1 MDGNGRWACS
11 RGLPRVEGHRAG
23 VQALRRLVRGC
34 LELDGVD
41 TLTVFA
47 FSSENWD
54 RPRAEVRALLVL
66 IESTLLSEMDSLI
79 ASGAAANRRP
89 EHKRLLLC
97 VALSYGA
104 RQEIAHAAREL
115 ASSVAAGELAPED
128 IDDGLFATHLHRASY
143 SVPTDPDLVIRT
155 GGHQRLSN
163 FLLYQSAYAE
173 LVYLATFW
181 PDFDAT
187 HLDWAVS
194 EYGRRQRT
202 FGSLLHDETM
212 IERGDED
219 LALHDEATF
228 ECGDKDRAMGIK
240 LGGLER

>member
-1 MDGNGRWACS
+1 MTHRDLCS
-11 RGLPRVEGHRAG
+11 TVGDLNRLPPK
-23 VQALRRLVRGC
+23 LIGC
-34 LELDGVD
+34 LE
-41 TLTVFA
+41 
-47 FSSENWD
+47 
-54 RPRAEVRALLVL
+54 
-66 IESTLLSEMDSLI
+66 
-79 ASGAAANRRP
+79 AAANRRP